1 MISGDKLNSK
11 NKMVK
16 DYKVLNVSDKI
27 TKIVASYIPYVNK
40 NIWKK

>member
-1 MISGDKLNSK
+1 MISGDKLNSQ
-11 NKMVK
+11 NKIVK

-27 TKIVASYIPYVNK
+27 TKIIKAIPYVNK